1 LGKQRIVSLDVFRGL
16 TMILMILVNNP
27 GDWGN
32 VYPPLL
38 HAEWHG
44 WTPTD
49 LVFPFFVFAMGMA
62 LPFSSTAGSGITRE
76 QFLKILARSLR
87 LVALGLFL
95 NFFSRIEF
103 GPSHGLTLL
112 LFRLMITG
120 FVGFLLLGNFE
131 TRIKLYI
138 ALALLAVM
146 LFLAYSGL
154 PHFAKVRVPGVL
166 QRLGIVYFFAAL
178 IFQGFSFRPQFLIAV
193 IVLVGYWLLLAYVPV
208 PGTGLTGFEKGTN
221 LAAWVDEILLR
232 EHVWLNSRP
241 WDPEGVLSTFPAIIS
256 CLTGTWAGVLL
267 RTRAD
272 RRNLIYTGLALL
284 ICGLIW
290 SNYFPVNKALWTS
303 SFVLLAA
310 GSGFMLIA
318 LTSYLCDDRPVGP
331 LTSFLVMWGVN
342 PIIVF
347 YGAGILPRALNM
359 IKTGEGQALLSAFYK
374 NGLVPVFSD
383 PRNSSLAFALVN
395 VLFWSLVLLF
405 LKKQKMIIKV

>member
-1 LGKQRIVSLDVFRGL
+1 MGKQRIVSLDVFRGL

-62 LPFSSTAGSGITRE
+62 LPFSSVPGSGLSKE

-103 GPSHGLTLL
+103 GPSQGLTLL

-138 ALALLAVM
+138 ALALLAIM

-154 PHFAKVRVPGVL
+154 PHFEKVRIPGVL
-166 QRLGIVYFFAAL
+166 QRLGIVYFFAAV
-178 IFQGFSFRPQFLIAV
+178 IFQVFSFRNQFVIAV
-193 IVLVGYWLLLAYVPV
+193 AVLLGYWLLLAYVPV
-208 PGTGLTGFEKGTN
+208 PGTGLTGFEKGAN
-221 LAAWVDEILLR
+221 LAAWVDEIILGD
-232 EHVWLNSRP
+232 HVWTSSRP

-256 CLTGTWAGVLL
+256 CLTGTWAGMLL
-267 RTRAD
+267 RIRAD
-272 RRNLIYTGLALL
+272 RKNMVYTGLILL

-290 SNYFPVNKALWTS
+290 SKYFPVNKALWSS
-303 SFVLLAA
+303 SFVLLTA
-310 GSGFMLIA
+310 GLGFLLVTVI
-318 LTSYLCDDRPVGP
+318 SYICDDKPVRPV
-331 LTSFLVMWGVN
+331 TAFLVMWGVN
-342 PIIVF
+342 PIIIF
-347 YGAGILPRALNM
+347 FGAGVIPRALNM
-359 IKTGEGQALLSAFYK
+359 IKTGEGTALLSAFYSG
-374 NGLVPVFSD
+374 GLVPLFSD
-383 PRNSSLAFALVN
+383 PRNSSLAFALVH
-395 VLFWSLVLLF
+395 VLFWSGVLLY
-405 LKKQKMIIKV
+405 LRKQKMIIKV

>member
-1 LGKQRIVSLDVFRGL
+1 MGKQRIVSLDVFRGL

-32 VYPPLL
+32 VYAPLL

-62 LPFSSTAGSGITRE
+62 LPFSSEAGGGLNRD

-103 GPSHGLTLL
+103 GPAQDLTLL

-131 TRIKLYI
+131 THIKLYI

-154 PHFAKVRVPGVL
+154 PHFAKVRIPGVL

-178 IFQGFSFRPQFLIAV
+178 VFRTFPFRAQFLLAV
-193 IVLVGYWLLLAYVPV
+193 IVLVGYWILLAYVPV
-208 PGTGLTGFEKGTN
+208 PGSGVTGFGKGAN
-221 LAAWVDEILLR
+221 LAAWVDEIVLR
-232 EHVWLNSRP
+232 GHAWSSTRP

-256 CLTGTWAGVLL
+256 CLTGTWAGMLL
-267 RTRAD
+267 RIRAD
-272 RRNLIYTGLALL
+272 RKNLIYTGIVLL

-290 SNYFPVNKALWTS
+290 SKYFPVNKALWTS
-303 SFVLLAA
+303 SFVLLTA
-310 GSGFMLIA
+310 GLGFILVALI
-318 LTSYLCDDRPVGP
+318 SYLCDDRPVRAV
-331 LTSFLVMWGVN
+331 TSFLVMWGVN
-342 PIIVF
+342 PIIIF
-347 YGAGILPRALNM
+347 FGAGILPRALNM

-374 NGLVPVFSD
+374 NGLVPVFND
-383 PRNSSLAFALVN
+383 PRDSSLVFALVN
-395 VLFWSLVLLF
+395 VLFWSLVLLY
-405 LKKQKMIIKV
+405 LRKQKMIIKV

>member
-1 LGKQRIVSLDVFRGL
+1 
-16 TMILMILVNNP
+16 MILMILVNNP

-62 LPFSSTAGSGITRE
+62 LPFSSAPGSGLSKE

-87 LVALGLFL
+87 LVALGVFL
-95 NFFSRIEF
+95 NFFSKIEF
-103 GPSHGLTLL
+103 GPSQGLTLL

-138 ALALLAVM
+138 ALALLTFM

-154 PHFAKVRVPGVL
+154 PHFEKVRIPGVL

-178 IFQGFSFRPQFLIAV
+178 TFQAFSFRTQFVIAV
-193 IVLVGYWLLLAYVPV
+193 AVLLGYWLLLAYVPV

-221 LAAWVDEILLR
+221 LAAWVDELILGD
-232 EHVWLNSRP
+232 HVWASSRP

-256 CLTGTWAGVLL
+256 CLTGTWAGLLL
-267 RTRAD
+267 RIRAD
-272 RRNLIYTGLALL
+272 RKNLVYTGIILL

-290 SNYFPVNKALWTS
+290 SKYFPINKALWSS
-303 SFVLLAA
+303 SFVLLTA
-310 GSGFMLIA
+310 GLGFI
-318 LTSYLCDDRPVGP
+318 LTAVISYICDDKPVRPI
-331 LTSFLVMWGVN
+331 TAFLVMWGVN
-342 PIIVF
+342 PIIIF
-347 YGAGILPRALNM
+347 FGAGVLPRALNM
-359 IKTGEGQALLSAFYK
+359 IKTGEGEALLSAFYT
-374 NGLVPVFSD
+374 NGLVPLFSD

-395 VLFWSLVLLF
+395 VLFWSLVLLY